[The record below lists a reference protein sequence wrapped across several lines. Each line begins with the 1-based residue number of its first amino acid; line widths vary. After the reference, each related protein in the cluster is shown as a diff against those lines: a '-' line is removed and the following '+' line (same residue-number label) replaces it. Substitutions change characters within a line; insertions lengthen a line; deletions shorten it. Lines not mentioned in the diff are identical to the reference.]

1 MILTKL
7 LVRLLDGVG
16 QKSRKRDAE
25 HLRTGQRGED
35 AAYFYLREH
44 GYTIV
49 ARNWR
54 SRRRKGEI
62 DLIGWDGDTLC
73 FVEVKTRSTRDVK
86 PAEAAVDRD
95 KQRELRAMGREY
107 LWRAARGSK
116 SRRAASATNHARHS
130 SQQHGEDAYRFD
142 VVSVYYDSERR
153 SVTDITLFRNAFSVA

>member
-1 MILTKL
+1 MLTKL
-7 LVRLLDGVG
+7 LLRLLDGAG
-16 QKSRKRDAE
+16 LRNSKGKREAE

-44 GYTIV
+44 GYVIV

-62 DLIGWDGDTLC
+62 DLIGWEGGTLC

-107 LWRAARGSK
+107 VWRT
-116 SRRAASATNHARHS
+116 SRNRRSRATSATNDGGGS
-130 SQQHGEDAYRFD
+130 SQGDGQNGCRFD

-153 SVTDITLFRNAFSVA
+153 RVTDITLFRNAFSVA